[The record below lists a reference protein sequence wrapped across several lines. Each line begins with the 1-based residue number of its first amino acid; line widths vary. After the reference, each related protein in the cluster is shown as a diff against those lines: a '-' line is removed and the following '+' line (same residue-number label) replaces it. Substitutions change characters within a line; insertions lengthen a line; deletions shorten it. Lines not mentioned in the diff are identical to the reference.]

1 MKLRVLGILS
11 LLSVLLVLLGST
23 AILTSVSRELTQELQ
38 INRVAALNR
47 FAQVALDAATAESSA
62 GLQTEMDRYSEIYGE
77 GVLIR
82 LQQGTLR
89 SGGLSEDRADVGD
102 ALARANLN
110 LSDNT
115 LAPLQPFGPDS
126 EVLSRSFGSAS
137 QVLGEVVLE
146 VKVEPARQKLRER
159 WLVVGLAAAALAGM
173 LLLVAAR
180 VTRWVLRPVHRL
192 NSAVTEFEATG
203 RTGQLPEDGPPELRE
218 LSRSF
223 TTMARTVSN
232 SLESQRQLIADTS
245 HELRNPVGAL
255 RLRIDL
261 LQLEL
266 QSARQQDAA
275 AGVLAELEH
284 VEDLLEG
291 VLRLAAAEHRASEYS
306 ARSPQGGSSR
316 NPSGRVQPPIDP
328 HPILQEEA
336 ERAGPAA
343 LRAGATIH
351 LDGPPEPAVQIAV
364 NPAELA
370 QMVAELINNAIK
382 YAPGAHISIG
392 ALRRGGSVTIEVSD
406 DGPGLSA
413 DERAAATG
421 RFWRSPHNR
430 GTAGNGLGMTIV
442 DKLASANSGR
452 LVLAGASP
460 HGLVAR
466 LEFPP
471 GGTGPEAAAGPAS
484 PGQAA
489 LTGQDRGADPGVAPN
504 D

>member
-11 LLSVLLVLLGST
+11 VLSVLLVIFGST
-23 AILTSVSRELTQELQ
+23 AILASVSRELTQELQ
-38 INRVAALNR
+38 IKRVTALNR
-47 FAQVALDAATAESSA
+47 FAQVAFDAATAGESA
-62 GLQTEMDRYSEIYGE
+62 GLQTEMDRYSGLYGE

-82 LQQGTLR
+82 LQGGTLR
-89 SGGLSEDRADVGD
+89 SGGLGEDRAEVRD
-102 ALARANLN
+102 AVARANLN
-110 LSDNT
+110 LSDT
-115 LAPLQPFGPDS
+115 TITPLQPFGADS

-146 VKVEPARQKLRER
+146 VDLNAARQKLRER
-159 WLVVGLAAAALAGM
+159 WLFVGLAATALAAM
-173 LLLVAAR
+173 LLVAAAR

-192 NSAVTEFEATG
+192 NSAVTELEATG

-223 TTMARTVSN
+223 TAMARTVSN

-266 QSARQQDAA
+266 QTTRQKDAA

-284 VEDLLEG
+284 VEDILEG
-291 VLRLAAAEHRASEYS
+291 VLKLAAAEHRASEDS
-306 ARSPQGGSSR
+306 ARSPADASRASVGG
-316 NPSGRVQPPIDP
+316 VQAPVDP
-328 HPILQEEA
+328 CPILQEEA
-336 ERAGPAA
+336 ERAEPAA
-343 LRAGATIH
+343 RRNRATI
-351 LDGPPEPAVQIAV
+351 LLQSPPEPALHVAC

-382 YAPGAHISIG
+382 YGRPAAGPGAHISVG
-392 ALRRGGSVTIEVSD
+392 ARLRPGAVWIEVSD

-413 DERAAATG
+413 DERAAATK
-421 RFWRSPHNR
+421 RFWRSPRNR
-430 GTAGNGLGMTIV
+430 GIRGNGLGMTIV
-442 DKLASANSGR
+442 DKLAAANGGR
-452 LVLAGASP
+452 LVLADASP

-466 LEFPP
+466 LEFPLAP
-471 GGTGPEAAAGPAS
+471 SRNAGTGRDTGAGGS
-484 PGQAA
+484 E
-489 LTGQDRGADPGVAPN
+489 
-504 D
+504 